1 MEGIHHDDIVFILDN
16 NNLKEWG
23 SEGQRKNAIISF
35 KLAEINVVNE
45 IKGYYPILILDD
57 LFSELDKNKI
67 TNMLGM
73 LDRNVQTFITTTD
86 LKNISKKVI
95 KDAKKFKVTD
105 GILEEE

>member
-1 MEGIHHDDIVFILDN
+1 
-16 NNLKEWG
+16 
-23 SEGQRKNAIISF
+23 
-35 KLAEINVVNE
+35 
-45 IKGYYPILILDD
+45 
-57 LFSELDKNKI
+57 
-67 TNMLGM
+67 MLGM